1 MNELTKTEEKKGIL
15 YRVSEDFP
23 EPGVRFIDLTPSLVN
38 TNHRMAILSAM
49 VNHIENEIGDVD
61 MIISPDA
68 RGFLWGMGV
77 ATLMNCSSV
86 PVRKSGK
93 LPMNCVFTMVKYDTE
108 YSQTSLDL
116 PMANYVGLKCVFVDD
131 VYATGGTYNAC
142 KKLVELAGGKL
153 EHCVVVYDVGLNDN
167 KEVWSITRG
176 DL

>member
-23 EPGVRFIDLTPSLVN
+23 ELGVRFIDLTPSLVN

-77 ATLMNCSSV
+77 ATLMNCSFI

-108 YSQTSLDL
+108 YSKTSLDL

>member
-77 ATLMNCSSV
+77 ATLMNCSFI

-93 LPMNCVFTMVKYDTE
+93 LPMNCVFTMVRYDTE
-108 YSQTSLDL
+108 YSKTSLDL

-167 KEVWSITRG
+167 EEVWSIPRG

>member
-38 TNHRMAILSAM
+38 TSHRMAILSAM

-77 ATLMNCSSV
+77 ATLMNCSFV

-93 LPMNCVFTMVKYDTE
+93 LPMNCVYTMVKYDTE

-116 PMANYVGLKCVFVDD
+116 PMANYVGLNCVFVDD

>member
-68 RGFLWGMGV
+68 RGFLRGMGV
-77 ATLMNCSSV
+77 ATLMNCSFI

-108 YSQTSLDL
+108 YSKTSLDL

>member
-23 EPGVRFIDLTPSLVN
+23 KPGVRFIDLTPSLVN

-77 ATLMNCSSV
+77 ATLMNCSFI

-93 LPMNCVFTMVKYDTE
+93 LPMNCVFTMVRYDTE
-108 YSQTSLDL
+108 YSKTSLDL

>member
-15 YRVSEDFP
+15 YRVSNDFP

-38 TNHRMAILSAM
+38 ANYRAAILSAM
-49 VNHIENEIGDVD
+49 IYHINYEIGDVD

-77 ATLMNCSSV
+77 ATLMNCSFV